1 MINENLNLPDHIAF
15 IMDGNGRWAKAR
27 GLNRSEGHKVGAKT
41 MDRIIQYCYDIG
53 IKHITFYGLS
63 TENLTARPK
72 DEIAALL
79 TIMTQYLNMM
89 IQKYTSADKPMYR
102 HTKINF
108 IGDLKVFNSLQ
119 REKIKKIMEKSDE
132 LERNMTL
139 NIAVNYGGKNDIV
152 QAVNKFI
159 KEKPNKKISEN
170 DIAERLYTAGQPDPD
185 LVIRTGGEMRLSN
198 FLIWQTAY
206 SEYYSTSAFWP
217 DFNDDELNKA
227 IFEYNK
233 RVRKFG
239 GLK

>member
-1 MINENLNLPDHIAF
+1 
-15 IMDGNGRWAKAR
+15 
-27 GLNRSEGHKVGAKT
+27 
-41 MDRIIQYCYDIG
+41 
-53 IKHITFYGLS
+53 
-63 TENLTARPK
+63 
-72 DEIAALL
+72 
-79 TIMTQYLNMM
+79 M

-217 DFNDDELNKA
+217 DFNDYELNKA

-233 RVRKFG
+233 RVRKF
-239 GLK
+239 